1 MRVRSR
7 KLCVAFITQLINA
20 NSATWYSNGVFGAS
34 NSETTIFSRYLVSF
48 RFYRKKRKNYNNNN
62 QNNKNKSSETVEQQE

>member
-1 MRVRSR
+1 MRIRSR

-34 NSETTIFSRYLVSF
+34 NSETTIFNRYLVSF
-48 RFYRKKRKNYNNNN
+48 RFYREKNTTTTIRTINTNL
-62 QNNKNKSSETVEQQE
+62 VEL